1 MNTVGKHRWTV
12 PEDTLTLVREL
23 ARLMP
28 DRQIAR
34 LLNRAGKPTGRGNG
48 WTQARICSFR
58 SHHGIA
64 VHRASE
70 WAERGKITL
79 EAAAQIMDVSVM
91 TALRM
96 ARLGIIKGRQ
106 VCYGA
111 PWAFKTA
118 DIPAYRTRNAPQRPL
133 TADPAQRALIFNDIE
148 SEHYDGWLL
157 GHRSLATTTLYAQVS
172 TAVIGRTASPFDQLH
187 MEITPSG

>member
-1 MNTVGKHRWTV
+1 LEEIVVRIEGGVIEMVLHWKGGDHTALQVKMNTVGKHRWTV
-12 PEDTLTLVREL
+12 PEDTLALAREL

-34 LLNRAGKPTGRGNG
+34 LLNRSGKPTGRGNG
-48 WTQARICSFR
+48 WTQARVCSFR

-70 WAERGKITL
+70 WAERGEITL
-79 EAAAQIMDVSVM
+79 EAAAQIMDVSAM

-96 ARLGIIKGRQ
+96 ARRGIIKGRQ

-111 PWAFKTA
+111 PWAFKAA
-118 DIPAYRTRNAPQRPL
+118 DIAAYRKQNAPQRPL
-133 TADPAQRALIFNDIE
+133 TADPAQR
-148 SEHYDGWLL
+148 
-157 GHRSLATTTLYAQVS
+157 R
-172 TAVIGRTASPFDQLH
+172 FDFQ
-187 MEITPSG
+187 